1 MNEETEEKKRPGPH
15 FSLTAM
21 AFILGSI
28 PAARIIAVKFGP
40 ADDYFG
46 YGAAG
51 LALATLFVMHSIG
64 LILAGG
70 SLYRRERP
78 ALIAVI
84 AGLVTGGT
92 LLWLGIEMLFYF

>member
-1 MNEETEEKKRPGPH
+1 MSNEKQEKTRRSPH
-15 FSLTAM
+15 LSLTAL

-28 PAARIIAVKFGP
+28 PAARIMAVKFGP
-40 ADDYFG
+40 ADDYLG

-51 LALATLFVMHSIG
+51 MAMATLLVMHAAG
-64 LILAGG
+64 LVLAAG

-78 ALIAVI
+78 ALLAVI

-92 LLWLGIEMLFYF
+92 LMWLSIELIFFF